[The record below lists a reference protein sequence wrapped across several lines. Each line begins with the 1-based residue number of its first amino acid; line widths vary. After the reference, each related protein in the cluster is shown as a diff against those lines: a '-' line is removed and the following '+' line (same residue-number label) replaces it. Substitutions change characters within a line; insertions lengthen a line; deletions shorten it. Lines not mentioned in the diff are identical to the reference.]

1 MKAFVVALYSFI
13 GLVLFASWAWAGD
26 IVVGSFAPG
35 KAPGVEHLP
44 HVEVKG
50 LVTEFLDPGDTGLG
64 KSVAYLLWREILT
77 AISDQAGAG
86 VILAHPPD
94 NRRLTDLLRN
104 DYHRA
109 AVEIARSQRARLVL
123 WGAVNESK
131 DKIYVQNF
139 LTLLPELI
147 QDDLRLTLQL
157 MGRPEQG
164 FSVEIP
170 RTRYNFAVVETS
182 RPQLFE
188 RVIIARSSALVVE
201 RPSGASRELKRV
213 VAGEALQSVDME
225 GAWFKVRF
233 KDGSTGWIENMQVE
247 VPPRAV
253 YADSRGVNVRH
264 EPAGPTVSRK
274 VDLRGIYQVL
284 DSRFIPGSGSWYR
297 LDLPGGPGWIAAFLV
312 EPQFSLPAVQFTAGL
327 YRYQRRNF
335 TEANKAFAAYLRRTS
350 GAGERV
356 NLAAAYQF
364 YGAGTLMLKSPSPDD
379 FRRGIEAMERA
390 SLLTPFDPAVYNLR
404 ALTRMA
410 GTLKATGALEDLEEA
425 LKLDRFNAQ
434 SQSLLAAFAALTDSS
449 NRNYDFMR
457 QWVRLMPQD
466 VEKISTL
473 KTHYRVPANSR

>member
-1 MKAFVVALYSFI
+1 MKAFVATLCSIISLALCT
-13 GLVLFASWAWAGD
+13 SWACAGD
-26 IVVGSFAPG
+26 VVVGSFAPG
-35 KAPGVEHLP
+35 KAPGVEHLA

-50 LVTEFLDPGDTGLG
+50 LVAEFLDPGDTGLG

-94 NRRLTDLLRN
+94 NRRLTDMLRN

-147 QDDLRLTLQL
+147 QDDLHLTLRL
-157 MGRPEQG
+157 MGRPEQS

-170 RTRYNFAVVETS
+170 RTRYNLAVVETS

-188 RVIIARSSALVVE
+188 RVLIARSSASVYE
-201 RPSGASRELKRV
+201 RPGGGSREVKRV
-213 VAGEALQSVDME
+213 AAGEALRSVDME

-233 KDGSTGWIENMQVE
+233 KDGSTGWIENTQVE

-264 EPAGPTVSRK
+264 EPAGATALGTVN
-274 VDLRGIYQVL
+274 LRGIYQVL
-284 DSRFIPGSGSWYR
+284 DSRFVPGKGSWYR

-312 EPQFSLPAVQFTAGL
+312 EPLFSLPAVQFTAGL
-327 YRYQRRNF
+327 YRYQCRNF
-335 TEANKAFAAYLRRTS
+335 AEAHKAFAAYLRRTS

-356 NLAAAYQF
+356 NLAAAYQL
-364 YGAGTLMLKSPSPDD
+364 YGASTLMLKSISPDD
-379 FRRGIEAMERA
+379 FRRGIDAMDKA

-404 ALTRMA
+404 ALTRVA
-410 GTLKATGALEDLEEA
+410 ATLKATDALNDLEEA

-434 SQSLLAAFAALTDSS
+434 SQSLLAAFAAWADTS
-449 NRNYDFMR
+449 NRDYDFMR
-457 QWVRLMPQD
+457 NWVRLMPQD
-466 VEKISTL
+466 AKKISAL
-473 KTHYRVPANSR
+473 QAQYKVPTNPH

>member
-1 MKAFVVALYSFI
+1 MKALVAALYLLI
-13 GLVLFASWAWAGD
+13 GLALFTPWAWAGD

-35 KAPGVEHLP
+35 KAPGEERLA

-50 LVTEFLDPGDTGLG
+50 LVAEFLDPGDTGLG

-94 NRRLTDLLRN
+94 NRRLTDMLRN

-123 WGAVNESK
+123 WGAVNQLE

-157 MGRPEQG
+157 MGKPEQG

-182 RPQLFE
+182 RPRLFE
-188 RVIIARSSALVVE
+188 RVIIARGSASVYE
-201 RPSGASRELKRV
+201 SPSGSSRELKRAA
-213 VAGEALQSVDME
+213 AGEALYSVDME
-225 GAWFKVRF
+225 GAWFKVRLRH
-233 KDGSTGWIENMQVE
+233 GITGWIENSHVE
-247 VPPRAV
+247 VPPRSV
-253 YADSRGVNVRH
+253 YGDSRGVHVRH
-264 EPAGPTVSRK
+264 EPAGQTVLGK
-274 VDLRGIYQVL
+274 ANLKGIYQVL
-284 DSRFIPGSGSWYR
+284 DSRFVPGRGSWYR
-297 LDLPGGPGWIAAFLV
+297 LDLPGGPGWVAAFLV

-335 TEANKAFAAYLRRTS
+335 LEAHKAFAAYLRRTA

-356 NLAAAYQF
+356 NLAAAYQM
-364 YGAGTLMLKSPSPDD
+364 YGASSLMLARPSPDD
-379 FRRGIEAMERA
+379 FKRGIEAMDKA
-390 SLLTPFDPAVYNLR
+390 SLLTPFDPAVYHLR
-404 ALTRMA
+404 ALTRLA
-410 GTLKATGALEDLEEA
+410 ATLKTTGALDDLEES

-449 NRNYDFMR
+449 NRDYDFMR
-457 QWVRLMPQD
+457 KWVHVMPQD
-466 VEKISTL
+466 VERISTL
-473 KTHYRVPANSR
+473 QARYRVLPHPR